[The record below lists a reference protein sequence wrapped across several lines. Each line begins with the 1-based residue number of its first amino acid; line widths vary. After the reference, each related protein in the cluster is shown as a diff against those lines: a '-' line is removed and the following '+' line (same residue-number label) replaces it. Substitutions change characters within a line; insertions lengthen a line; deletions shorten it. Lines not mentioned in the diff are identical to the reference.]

1 MPVSG
6 KLLRRVLAIA
16 TIAIAALTAL
26 VSLAPPLSIPG
37 LFAALGF
44 FIPGGWWF
52 YCESKDKKARAT
64 HQQRAQAQVH
74 WNEHLDPVKDQA
86 ILAGL
91 KTPLDGPEFF
101 RRRWGWAFF
110 AAFVALAI
118 AMALSP
124 ETPAASETEE
134 PEETSS
140 VTTTTSETTPST
152 TTSSSS
158 SSTTTTTEP
167 TSTSSTTTQEPE
179 PEPTTQEVTEEPNVE
194 EVHVEQRPVYTPAP
208 EPTPTPQQFYQQPAA
223 PVVQDS
229 PSVYYQNCDAVR
241 AAGAAPLYIGSPGYA
256 PKLDRDGD
264 GVACE

>member
-1 MPVSG
+1 MPASG
-6 KLLRRVLAIA
+6 SLIKRVLASAVIA
-16 TIAIAALTAL
+16 VAAFIALPAFASPFD
-26 VSLAPPLSIPG
+26 VSG

-44 FIPGGWWF
+44 FIPGAWWF
-52 YCESKDKKARAT
+52 YCESKDKKARAA
-64 HQQRAQAQVH
+64 HQQRAQAQAH

-91 KTPLDGPEFF
+91 GPSFDAPQPF

-140 VTTTTSETTPST
+140 VTTTTSETTTST

-223 PVVQDS
+223 PVVQES

-256 PKLDRDGD
+256 SKLDRDGD

>member
-1 MPVSG
+1 MPASG
-6 KLLRRVLAIA
+6 KLIKRVLASA
-16 TIAIAALTAL
+16 TITLAALIAL
-26 VSLAPPLSIPG
+26 VSLAPPLTTP
-37 LFAALGF
+37 GF
-44 FIPGGWWF
+44 FIAIGVFIPGAWWF
-52 YCESKDKKARAT
+52 FCESKDKKAKAA
-64 HQQRAQAQVH
+64 HQRRAQAQAH

-91 KTPLDGPEFF
+91 GPSFDTPQPF

-118 AMALSP
+118 AMVITP
-124 ETPAASETEE
+124 ETPATSETEE

-140 VTTTTSETTPST
+140 VETTTSETTTSMT
-152 TTSSSS
+152 VSSSS
-158 SSTTTTTEP
+158 SSTTTTEP
-167 TSTSSTTTQEPE
+167 TSTTSSTTQEPR
-179 PEPTTQEVTEEPNVE
+179 PEPTTQQVTEEPYVE
-194 EVHVEQRPVYTPAP
+194 EVYVEQRPVYTP
-208 EPTPTPQQFYQQPAA
+208 TPTPQEFYQQPAA

-229 PSVYYQNCDAVR
+229 TSVYYQNCAAVR

>member
-16 TIAIAALTAL
+16 TIAIAALIAL

-37 LFAALGF
+37 LFAALGI

-64 HQQRAQAQVH
+64 HQQRVQAQAH

-91 KTPLDGPEFF
+91 KTPLDGPERF

-110 AAFVALAI
+110 AAFVAFAI
-118 AMALSP
+118 AMVISP
-124 ETPAASETEE
+124 ETPAVSETTNT
-134 PEETSS
+134 EETTS
-140 VTTTTSETTPST
+140 VNPTPSKTTTSTTA
-152 TTSSSS
+152 SSIT
-158 SSTTTTTEP
+158 SSTTKTEP
-167 TSTSSTTTQEPE
+167 TSTSSSTTTQEPE
-179 PEPTTQEVTEEPNVE
+179 PEQTTQRVTEEPYF
-194 EVHVEQRPVYTPAP
+194 EQRSVYAPAP
-208 EPTPTPQQFYQQPAA
+208 EPTPAPQQFYQQPAA
-223 PVVQDS
+223 PVVQES

-256 PKLDRDGD
+256 SKLDRDGD

>member
-1 MPVSG
+1 MPVCG
-6 KLLRRVLAIA
+6 KVLRRVLAIA
-16 TIAIAALTAL
+16 TIAIAALIAL

-44 FIPGGWWF
+44 FVPGGWWF

-64 HQQRAQAQVH
+64 HQQRVQAQAH

-91 KTPLDGPEFF
+91 GTPLDGPQLF

-110 AAFVALAI
+110 TAFVAFAI
-118 AMALSP
+118 AMVLTP
-124 ETPAASETEE
+124 ETPATSETKETEE
-134 PEETSS
+134 SS
-140 VTTTTSETTPST
+140 SATTTPSETTTST

-158 SSTTTTTEP
+158 SSTTKSEP
-167 TSTSSTTTQEPE
+167 TSTYSSTTTQEPE
-179 PEPTTQEVTEEPNVE
+179 PEQTTQRVTEEPY
-194 EVHVEQRPVYTPAP
+194 VEQQSGYTPAP
-208 EPTPTPQQFYQQPAA
+208 EPTPAPQQFYQQPAA
-223 PVVQDS
+223 PVVQES

-256 PKLDRDGD
+256 SKLDRDGD